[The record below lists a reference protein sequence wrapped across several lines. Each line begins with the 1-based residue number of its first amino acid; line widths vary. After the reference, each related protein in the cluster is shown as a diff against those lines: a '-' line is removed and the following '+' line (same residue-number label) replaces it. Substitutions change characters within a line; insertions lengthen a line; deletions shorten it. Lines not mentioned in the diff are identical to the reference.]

1 MQKLKNRGIILFLL
15 LVILLVILLGNYFYM
30 KNRFVMLDVNSGL
43 VQNLYQS
50 VVPNKNIYILKQLYN
65 ENGLSNEYKLNMGI
79 MNLVNNGN
87 TGILNAE
94 DVENSIKNI
103 LGDSIDVTHQT
114 IQFMLGDY
122 CGYTYNEQEKKYIP
136 FDGCGNS
143 PNEFI
148 YQKLLSAAENKDK
161 ILLKEQ
167 IIYFTLD
174 RTTHDVNIYNNVKS
188 EKLIDNIQNFDGE
201 FTELDLDNYIQKGAI
216 YEYEFIKE
224 KGNYFFTGIRKIE

>member
-1 MQKLKNRGIILFLL
+1 MRRFKKYGIILLL
-15 LVILLVILLGNYFYM
+15 ILVILGIIFLGIYFYS
-30 KNRFVMLDVNSGL
+30 KNKSVSLDINSDL

-65 ENGLSNEYKLNMGI
+65 ESELSNEYKLNIGI
-79 MNLVNNGN
+79 INLLNNGN
-87 TGILNAE
+87 VGVLSAG
-94 DVENSIKNI
+94 DVEDSVKSI
-103 LGDSIDVTHQT
+103 LGSSTNITHQT
-114 IQFMLGDY
+114 VQFMLNDY
-122 CGYTYNEQEKKYIP
+122 CGYTYNEHEKNYVP

-148 YQKLLSAAENKDK
+148 YQKMLSATENKDK

-174 RTTHDVNIYNNVKS
+174 RTTHDVNIYNNAKS

-201 FTELDLDNYIQKGAI
+201 FTELDLDNYIQEGAI

-224 KGNYFFTGIRKIE
+224 NDHYILKRIQKVE